1 MLLGR
6 GVRLPSYS
14 TIMTKLDLTKKLKA
28 GDIVYSPLFG
38 RVGRVYKV
46 GRYITVAFNKRGQY
60 PRNFTKG
67 ECMLFPSKERT

>member
-1 MLLGR
+1 
-6 GVRLPSYS
+6 
-14 TIMTKLDLTKKLKA
+14 MTKLDLTKKLKA

-46 GRYITVAFNKRGQY
+46 GRYITAEFAFNKRGQY

>member
-38 RVGRVYKV
+38 RVYKV
-46 GRYITVAFNKRGQY
+46 GRYITAEFNKRGQY